1 MIISCVRSKK
11 VEFIPEDRA
20 HNIGFL
26 KNPERFNV
34 SITRAKALL
43 IVIGNPLVLY
53 KDPHWGA
60 FLRYCYVNGGYTGSE
75 LPDLVRESFAF
86 SPSGAGG
93 GGDGTG
99 GGGGGDGGGGGGDG
113 GGGATGAGGG
123 DEQAETFRSLFELM
137 FDGILETFRS
147 LRLNTVEDYTNGLEA
162 DGAAASH
169 ADTSVARTFDNDF

>member
-1 MIISCVRSKK
+1 MIISCVRSKE
-11 VEFIPEDRA
+11 VEFIAEDRL

-43 IVIGNPLVLY
+43 IVIGNPVVLY

-86 SPSGAGG
+86 SP
-93 GGDGTG
+93 
-99 GGGGGDGGGGGGDG
+99 
-113 GGGATGAGGG
+113 TGAGGG
-123 DEQAETFRSLFELM
+123 DEQAETAM
-137 FDGILETFRS
+137 FDGILEAFRS
-147 LRLNTVEDYTNGLEA
+147 LELNTVEDYTNGLEA

>member
-1 MIISCVRSKK
+1 MIISCVRSKE
-11 VEFIPEDRA
+11 VEFIAEDRL

-75 LPDLVRESFAF
+75 LPEFVRESFAF

-93 GGDGTG
+93 GG
-99 GGGGGDGGGGGGDG
+99 GDGS
-113 GGGATGAGGG
+113 GGATGAGGG
-123 DEQAETFRSLFELM
+123 DEQAETAM